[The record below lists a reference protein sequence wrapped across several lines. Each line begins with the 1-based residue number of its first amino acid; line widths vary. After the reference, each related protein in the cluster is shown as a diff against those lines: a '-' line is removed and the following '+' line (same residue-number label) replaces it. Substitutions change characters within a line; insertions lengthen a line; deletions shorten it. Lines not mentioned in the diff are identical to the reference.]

1 MRLYSFANTD
11 GKLQIIAR
19 IDENLKKP
27 PNRGDRHDLS
37 LSLLSHVSSSNE
49 TVRSSSG
56 RKIQMRIVAKDQ
68 NSRPSLDELSEFKK
82 SDSDTGSA
90 SLQIALLTKRIE
102 NLTRALAS
110 EQKRLLHATR
120 IEVTSRP
127 TRAITKVFGEG
138 RSGEVSNDHE
148 RFGVEDQVC
157 LIIL

>member
-1 MRLYSFANTD
+1 
-11 GKLQIIAR
+11 
-19 IDENLKKP
+19 
-27 PNRGDRHDLS
+27 
-37 LSLLSHVSSSNE
+37 
-49 TVRSSSG
+49 
-56 RKIQMRIVAKDQ
+56 MRIVAKDQ

-102 NLTRALAS
+102 NLTAHLQANRKDYS
-110 EQKRLLHATR
+110 TQRG